1 MLEYCTWLTNAAGDK
16 QGSLSLRS
24 HSMAI
29 FLDLSPKYS
38 SQIQNEWEF
47 SCIAQQMQT
56 FPLKCIK
63 SFAGFSRRQKFVYPK
78 CLGLFASSWFLS
90 MLCLSK
96 AQHKLENVAACSSLH
111 LLYVPPYPM
120 KTKQFSA
127 RVESFFQRIISN
139 KTEEQNVLLFH
150 LLLWRISP
158 HLWPLS
164 KVETF
169 GCTPSCF

>member
-1 MLEYCTWLTNAAGDK
+1 MFEYCTWLTNAAGDK

-24 HSMAI
+24 NSMAF

-47 SCIAQQMQT
+47 SCIAQQRQP
-56 FPLKCIK
+56 FPLKTYQILQRVFQKIK
-63 SFAGFSRRQKFVYPK
+63 VLYIQNALVYPP
-78 CLGLFASSWFLS
+78 
-90 MLCLSK
+90 
-96 AQHKLENVAACSSLH
+96 
-111 LLYVPPYPM
+111 LLWSP
-120 KTKQFSA
+120 QCSA
-127 RVESFFQRIISN
+127 RHNTSLKMLPPVLFFIYCMSHLVQWKHSSECKGGRFFQRIISN

-164 KVETF
+164 KVKTF
-169 GCTPSCF
+169 GCTPSWF